1 MGYPIHIDC
10 VIEHDSEHGLE
21 CTEKTGGVSMVQH
34 DLDGLGPPSKSVFDG
49 MIMIG
54 GQFQMV

>member
-1 MGYPIHIDC
+1 M
-10 VIEHDSEHGLE
+10 IEHDSEHGLE